1 MIQNNDILI
10 GLTGGIATGK
20 STVSNILKELGYQVI
35 DSDQISREVV
45 KQGKPAYNDIV
56 EVFGKR
62 ILLEDGS
69 INREKLGK
77 IIFKSDASRKKLN
90 SIVHPRVF
98 EGIIE
103 EINRLKFIT
112 STIFVDIP
120 LLFEARALMEEYNLV
135 FQQIWMVYADE
146 DTQIERLMVRDN
158 ISRDYAID
166 KVRAQMDVEEKRRL
180 ADKVIYNEGDINYL
194 KENIMS
200 ILAQLQKIGG

>member
-1 MIQNNDILI
+1 MIQNNHILI

-98 EGIIE
+98 EEIIE

-135 FQQIWMVYADE
+135 FKEIWMVYADE
-146 DTQIERLMVRDN
+146 DAQIQRLMVRDN

-194 KENIMS
+194 KENIVS